1 MEEVKIRLNDFL
13 FNSGVLGFYR
23 VLQNANKEDLL
34 FIEANTMKIT
44 KKLLEEFE
52 EDYINTM
59 LDTYE
64 EDTKWYTITSK
75 QEWINQLNVKD
86 KDQEQLLEEQYK
98 FIKKSVESA
107 SYKAGYEILKGKKI
121 IENPYE
127 YIELL
132 KKEKE
137 PKKRKDII
145 LKIIDHI
152 ETNKRIYCM
161 KDIVYTKVNCFWSN
175 VAFLNRNA
183 NKNDM
188 EEEYQ
193 KVFVEPA
200 LNYLENNRKSDITC
214 TQCGNIISKKEA
226 SGMSWL
232 NDTGVDFN
240 RKKSG
245 FWNFKE
251 DMFLCPICNLIY
263 SCVPLGFKMIGSN
276 GIFINNNESIK
287 KLKQYNDILT
297 IEENAKEETFE
308 KIYGKVISHFINQ
321 TDQLA
326 NEKMGEYEPRNIQV
340 IKRIGAKD
348 NQKYEFNMLS
358 KDKLEILKKTT
369 KYFKKLLSSNLYQEV
384 LTNLIEGR
392 KQYYLIARIL
402 KENRNIEVIKNIL
415 LIQLNCMGGIDL
427 KEREERIDEMI
438 EEGQKLKKHF
448 FAHNENENKLNSYNY
463 RLQGALKTNNIE
475 EFMKLFTLFYGS
487 LKIPMPNCE
496 AIKVLLKEPEYF
508 RLLGYSYLY
517 GLGVRL
523 EKKPEVEEVEGGN
536 ENEK

>member
-1 MEEVKIRLNDFL
+1 MEEVAVMLNDFL

-23 VLQNANKEDLL
+23 VLEDADKAELMQ
-34 FIEANTMKIT
+34 IKANTIKIT
-44 KKLLEEFE
+44 KEMLEDFTT
-52 EDYINTM
+52 DYFNCMISN
-59 LDTYE
+59 YE
-64 EDTKWYTITSK
+64 KDTKWYAITNK
-75 QEWINQLNVKD
+75 KEWIKNLDLKETEKLKQ
-86 KDQEQLLEEQYK
+86 LEEQYK
-98 FIKKSVESA
+98 FIKASVESA
-107 SYKAGYEILKGKKI
+107 SYKAGYEILKSKKI
-121 IENPYE
+121 KENPYE
-127 YIELL
+127 NIELL

-137 PKKRKDII
+137 PEKRKDII
-145 LKIIDHI
+145 LKIIEHI

-161 KDIVYTKVNCFWSN
+161 KDIVYTKINCFWSN

-188 EEEYQ
+188 EEEYK

-200 LNYLENNRKSDITC
+200 LQYLASNRKRDITC

-263 SCVPLGFKMIGSN
+263 SCIPLGFKMIGSN
-276 GIFINNNESIK
+276 GIFINSNESIR
-287 KLKQYNDILT
+287 KLKQNNDILT
-297 IEENAKEETFE
+297 IEENVKEETFE
-308 KIYGKVISHFINQ
+308 KIYGKVISNFINQ
-321 TDQLA
+321 TDQLV
-326 NEKMGEYEPRNIQV
+326 NEKIEKYEPRNIQV

-358 KDKLEILKKTT
+358 KDKLEILEKTT
-369 KYFKKLLSSNLYQEV
+369 KYFKKLLGSSLYQEV
-384 LTNLIEGR
+384 LTNLIEGK
-392 KQYYLIARIL
+392 KQYQLIARIL
-402 KENRNIEVIKNIL
+402 KENKNIEVIKNIL

-427 KEREERIDEMI
+427 KEREKRIDEMI
-438 EEGQKLKKHF
+438 EEGQKLKKYF
-448 FAHNENENKLNSYNY
+448 FANGENENKLIAYGHNLQEAINANSVE
-463 RLQGALKTNNIE
+463 K
-475 EFMKLFTLFYGS
+475 FMKFFTLFYGS

-508 RLLGYSYLY
+508 KLLGYSYLY

-523 EKKPEVEEVEGGN
+523 EKKTEVEIVG
-536 ENEK
+536 K